1 MSVAATTQ
9 IIEQGPR
16 NLIMNLSGLGDGN
29 GNENKVIKVDVSAL
43 SPPCS
48 RVKIMRMNGVIEYGV
63 VDLYW
68 DALVPLKFASLT
80 GQVDLDYTFGGG
92 LNNPKPNGWTGD
104 VLLSTDA
111 FELNSAYTLRIEMV
125 KKT

>member
-16 NLIMNLSGLGDGN
+16 NLIVQLSGLGDGS

-43 SPPCS
+43 TPACS
-48 RVKIMRMNGVIEYGV
+48 RVKIMKIDGAIEFGV

-68 DALVPLKFASLT
+68 DALVPVKFASLT
-80 GQVDLDYTFGGG
+80 GSVDLDYSKGGG
-92 LNNPKPNGWTGD
+92 LNNPKPNGWSGD
-104 VLLSTDA
+104 LLLSTNG

-125 KKT
+125 KKQ